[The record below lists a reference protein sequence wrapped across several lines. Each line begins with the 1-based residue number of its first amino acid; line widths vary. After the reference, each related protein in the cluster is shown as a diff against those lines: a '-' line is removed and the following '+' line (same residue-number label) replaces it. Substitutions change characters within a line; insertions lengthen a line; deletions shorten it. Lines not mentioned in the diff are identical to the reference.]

1 MEHVY
6 SPGQHTITAIT
17 PGMEELMKEY
27 AAYKRGGIED
37 LVEYPSGMEEDGRK
51 EH

>member
-6 SPGQHTITAIT
+6 SAGQHTITATT

-27 AAYKRGGIED
+27 AAFKRGGMED
-37 LVEYPSGMEEDGRK
+37 LVEYPLGAEEEESK
-51 EH
+51 